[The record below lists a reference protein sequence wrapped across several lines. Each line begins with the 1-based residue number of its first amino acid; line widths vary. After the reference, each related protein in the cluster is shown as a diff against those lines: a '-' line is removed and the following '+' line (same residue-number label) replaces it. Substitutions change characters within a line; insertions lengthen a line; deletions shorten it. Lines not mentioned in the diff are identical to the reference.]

1 MLIETNDNE
10 IKLTFSKNI
19 IELSEIQ
26 NIIDF
31 IKFRE
36 ISSKSQGSQKDADD
50 LADEINNEWWKNNK
64 HKFENESCN

>member
-31 IKFRE
+31 IKPKLRIRDF
-36 ISSKSQGSQKDADD
+36 
-50 LADEINNEWWKNNK
+50 EW
-64 HKFENESCN
+64 